1 MYIHYMYVDLT
12 WANSR
17 NHTCLLRLKYFS
29 PGWLGVLWL
38 MVSFATL
45 GFSFRVA
52 LDVCDIAGSSPNS
65 GGEWMSRPYSRQVT

>member
-52 LDVCDIAGSSPNS
+52 LDVCDILRIPAENGCLNP
-65 GGEWMSRPYSRQVT
+65 TAAK